1 MNRLSVLSILVLL
14 AAITG
19 CAPVAEKDM
28 PVMAKKSHKITIT
41 GTVGYIDR
49 VDVDKSGNNAK
60 FMLHFSMKVESYDD
74 SEGWVML
81 GSVINCVVKEKTVT
95 EQTGK
100 TLQSGDR
107 VTITSNIMDVYPE
120 VISVQRITF
129 TGR

>member
-1 MNRLSVLSILVLL
+1 MSRLSITVIMLFFIF
-14 AAITG
+14 TG

-28 PVMAKKSHKITIT
+28 PRMVKKSHKVTIT

-60 FMLHFSMKVESYDD
+60 FMLHFSLKVESYDD
-74 SEGWVML
+74 SEGWAML
-81 GSVINCVVKEKTVT
+81 GSIINCMVKEKTVL

-107 VTITSNIMDVYPE
+107 VTITANIMDVYPE
-120 VISVQRITF
+120 VIPVQRITF
-129 TGR
+129 AGK